1 MVLRDDRLRVDWPG
15 LGQQPQFATASDKIR
30 GIAEALNGTYVQD
43 PVWSKLTGHS
53 MISGHPLGGCPMAD
67 SADRGVVNH
76 KGQVFS
82 GTISGSDVH
91 AGLYVMDGSVV
102 PTALGVNPL
111 FTISALAERSCY
123 ELARDYGRTIA
134 Y

>member
-1 MVLRDDRLRVDWPG
+1 
-15 LGQQPQFATASDKIR
+15 
-30 GIAEALNGTYVQD
+30 
-43 PVWSKLTGHS
+43 
-53 MISGHPLGGCPMAD
+53 MISGHPLGGCAMAD
-67 SADRGVVNH
+67 GADSGVVNH

-111 FTISALAERSCY
+111 FLSMPIEVSAEVPIEFSPLR
-123 ELARDYGRTIA
+123 
-134 Y
+134 

>member
-1 MVLRDDRLRVDWPG
+1 MD
-15 LGQQPQFATASDKIR
+15 
-30 GIAEALNGTYVQD
+30 
-43 PVWSKLTGHS
+43 S
-53 MISGHPLGGCPMAD
+53 MISGHPLGGCAMAD
-67 SADRGVVNH
+67 GADSGVVNH

-123 ELARDYGRTIA
+123 ELARDYGWTIA
-134 Y
+134 RFEDPPAWGVPTH